1 MLDPVWRTSTR
12 SQDTNCVEVAFTG
25 GEVLIRDT
33 KNRDG
38 AILSVASRDWKA
50 FVAAVKGGEFDRE

>member
-1 MLDPVWRTSTR
+1 MLDPVWRTSSR
-12 SQDTNCVEVAFTG
+12 SQDTNCVEVASVD

-33 KNRDG
+33 KNRED
-38 AILSVASRDWKA
+38 AVLAVTPRDWEA

>member
-12 SQDTNCVEVAFTG
+12 SQDTNCVEVAYAG
-25 GEVLIRDT
+25 GEVLVRDT

-38 AILSVASRDWKA
+38 AILSVAPQDWLDFISAIKD
-50 FVAAVKGGEFDRE
+50 GEFDRR

>member
-1 MLDPVWRTSTR
+1 MLDPVWRTSSR
-12 SQDTNCVEVAFTG
+12 SQDTNCVEVAFIG

-38 AILSVASRDWKA
+38 AILSVAARDWEV
-50 FVAAVKGGEFDRE
+50 FVTAVKGGEFDRA